1 MHLYIYIIELR
12 TSLVKPREKKTIFMS
27 TIIKVQN
34 CLKIDK
40 FSYCTL
46 PNITVLKGFI
56 AYKIRTIFV
65 FLKGY
70 QTVASL
76 SSERLILFQMSYF
89 YHFYAL
95 HNCFG
100 KTTTTFLFHCFSN
113 AHKFR
118 SQPPSMYNN
127 VVCDDTLLV

>member
-1 MHLYIYIIELR
+1 
-12 TSLVKPREKKTIFMS
+12 MS

-40 FSYCTL
+40 CSYCTTYM
-46 PNITVLKGFI
+46 TVLKGFI
-56 AYKIRTIFV
+56 AYKIGTIFV

-89 YHFYAL
+89 YYFIRSTKLRRNYNFFCFGEAKHFYSSFKLIRLAFI
-95 HNCFG
+95 NEF
-100 KTTTTFLFHCFSN
+100 KIIKNLFACTSSMNYYTKF
-113 AHKFR
+113 ATLMAYIHKA
-118 SQPPSMYNN
+118 S
-127 VVCDDTLLV
+127 TK